1 MRIAFDLDNTLIR
14 CGHDFP
20 HETPA
25 RRLWARLLGGE
36 QLRQGIRELASH
48 CRQQGW
54 EVWVYTTSYRSAWRI
69 RRLFWLYGIGLD
81 GVVNQQRHDR
91 EVQARCTKHPPT
103 FGIDLLIDDS
113 EGVSIE
119 AGRHSFRMLVV
130 APEDVEW
137 IDKVKAALA
146 LVLSMNITLP
156 DNDERQNRIRH
167 QY

>member
-20 HETPA
+20 LEKPL

-36 QLRQGIRELASH
+36 QLREGIKALTDY

-69 RRLFWLYGIGLD
+69 HRLFWLHGIRLD
-81 GVVNQQRHDR
+81 GVVNQQRHNR
-91 EVQARCTKHPPT
+91 EVQARCTKHPPS

-113 EGVSIE
+113 AGVRIEGE
-119 AGRHSFRMLVV
+119 RHGFRVLVV
-130 APEDVEW
+130 APEDAEW
-137 IDKVKAALA
+137 TQKVRAALGA
-146 LVLSMNITLP
+146 CAI
-156 DNDERQNRIRH
+156 
-167 QY
+167 